1 MHTLFSFYE
10 TYFRL
15 SSKKAGK
22 ELTFS
27 HFLLTIILSD
37 LIIEHDKEEI
47 IMGKIEVNKQEKAS
61 RLLKSAY
68 QLFLKQGI
76 EKTTVSD
83 ITHNAGVAK
92 GTFYLY
98 FQDKY
103 QVRDCLIAHHAGV
116 LFRSACEALM
126 KEDLPEFEDQI
137 IFLVNYTLEELGKH
151 PELLN
156 FISKN
161 LSWGIFHKALLFA
174 QLPQPEV
181 DCLSLYDALIHSN
194 PDIHLKDPDIML
206 FMIIELA
213 SSVSYSTILH
223 NDPIPFEKLRPY
235 LNMSIRS
242 IIHNHLITD

>member
-1 MHTLFSFYE
+1 
-10 TYFRL
+10 
-15 SSKKAGK
+15 
-22 ELTFS
+22 
-27 HFLLTIILSD
+27 
-37 LIIEHDKEEI
+37 
-47 IMGKIEVNKQEKAS
+47 MGKIEVNKQEKAS

-116 LFRSACEALM
+116 LFRSACKALM
-126 KEDLPEFEDQI
+126 KEDLP
-137 IFLVNYTLEELGKH
+137 LEELGKH

-242 IIHNHLITD
+242 IIHNHLITVL

>member
-103 QVRDCLIAHHAGV
+103 I
-116 LFRSACEALM
+116 S
-126 KEDLPEFEDQI
+126 
-137 IFLVNYTLEELGKH
+137 
-151 PELLN
+151 LL
-156 FISKN
+156 
-161 LSWGIFHKALLFA
+161 
-174 QLPQPEV
+174 
-181 DCLSLYDALIHSN
+181 
-194 PDIHLKDPDIML
+194 
-206 FMIIELA
+206 
-213 SSVSYSTILH
+213 
-223 NDPIPFEKLRPY
+223 
-235 LNMSIRS
+235 
-242 IIHNHLITD
+242 